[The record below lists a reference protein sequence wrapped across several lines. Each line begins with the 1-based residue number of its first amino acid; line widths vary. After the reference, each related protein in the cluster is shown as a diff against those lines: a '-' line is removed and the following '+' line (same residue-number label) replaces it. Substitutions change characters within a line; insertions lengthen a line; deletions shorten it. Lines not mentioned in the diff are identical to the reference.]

1 MRRRLG
7 RLENPNSRRAI
18 EAAIHNA
25 TTLGR
30 LARNRLRSDRARDF
44 VAPPVGSSAALAGAA
59 GRPSAGRSQNR
70 PSAAPGPP
78 AAQSPPIVSR
88 EQQRTTQFGTPPA
101 GPDFGASD
109 PPPSGAS
116 VASPELRFCY
126 EFPMDLHDFAF
137 PLGRRGPLCV
147 RLSTAKCWCLLA
159 AIFCIFMEIF
169 LCGWRPSLL
178 FR

>member
-1 MRRRLG
+1 MRTRVERSKLRFITRRPWGAWRAIAFGAIARATSSLRPSAPRRR
-7 RLENPNSRRAI
+7 SR
-18 EAAIHNA
+18 E
-25 TTLGR
+25 
-30 LARNRLRSDRARDF
+30 
-44 VAPPVGSSAALAGAA
+44 PPVGPRLGGPKIARRRPRALR
-59 GRPSAGRSQNR
+59 RPKVPRLCHGNNNEPHSL
-70 PSAAPGPP
+70 GP
-78 AAQSPPIVSR
+78 
-88 EQQRTTQFGTPPA
+88 PPA

-137 PLGRRGPLCV
+137 PLGRRGPVCV

>member
-1 MRRRLG
+1 MQTRVERSKMRFVKRPWG
-7 RLENPNSRRAI
+7 AWRAI
-18 EAAIHNA
+18 AFGAI
-25 TTLGR
+25 
-30 LARNRLRSDRARDF
+30 ARDF

-70 PSAAPGPP
+70 PSAARALRRPKVPRLCHGNNNERHSLGP
-78 AAQSPPIVSR
+78 
-88 EQQRTTQFGTPPA
+88 PPA

-137 PLGRRGPLCV
+137 RLGRRGPLCV